1 MYHGER
7 LNSITHLVGT
17 AMAMAGAAALV
28 SRVLSQDDPWKITG
42 VALFGLGLVALYSA
56 STLYHAIRGPLK
68 ALLRRAD
75 HAAVFL
81 LIAGTY
87 APFALGPLRASW
99 GLTPFVLVWLM
110 ALAGIWRSIC
120 RHPDLD
126 PSPIPHLVM
135 GWLGAA
141 ALVPLSETLGAEGMA
156 WLAAGGVLYSIGVL
170 FYMNDRRW
178 RHAHGIWHLFVMGGS
193 ASHFVTVMY
202 FVA

>member
-17 AMAMAGAAALV
+17 ALAVVGAAVLLA
-28 SRVLSQDDPWKITG
+28 RVAGQDDPWKITG
-42 VALFGLGLVALYSA
+42 VVLFGLGLIALYTA

-87 APFALGPLRASW
+87 APFALGPLRGAVGW
-99 GLTPFVLVWLM
+99 TLFAIVWSM
-110 ALAGIWRSIC
+110 AIAGIWQSMRRSAD
-120 RHPDLD
+120 RD
-126 PSPIPHLVM
+126 PSPVPHLVM

-141 ALVPLSETLGAEGMA
+141 TLIPLNEALGPIGMG
-156 WLAAGGVLYSIGVL
+156 WL
-170 FYMNDRRW
+170 
-178 RHAHGIWHLFVMGGS
+178 
-193 ASHFVTVMY
+193 T
-202 FVA
+202 

>member
-17 AMAMAGAAALV
+17 AMAVAGAAELYTRV
-28 SRVLSQDDPWKITG
+28 SAHDDPWKITG

-56 STLYHAIRGPLK
+56 STLYHAIQGPLK
-68 ALLRRAD
+68 ALLRRLD
-75 HAAVFL
+75 HACVFL

-87 APFALGPLRASW
+87 APFALGPLRETW
-99 GLTPFVLVWLM
+99 GPSLFVTVWVL
-110 ALAGIWRSIC
+110 ALAGVWQSI
-120 RHPDLD
+120 RRAPDCD
-126 PSPIPHLVM
+126 PSPIPHLMM

-141 ALVPLSETLGAEGMA
+141 ALAPLSETLGPNSMA
-156 WLAAGGVLYSIGVL
+156 WLAAGGVLYTVGVL

-193 ASHFVTVMY
+193 ASHFVAVLN
-202 FVA
+202 FIA

>member
-17 AMAMAGAAALV
+17 ALAVVGAAVLL
-28 SRVLSQDDPWKITG
+28 SRVAGQDDPWKITG

-68 ALLRRAD
+68 ALLRRVD
-75 HAAVFL
+75 HAAVFV

-87 APFALGPLRASW
+87 APFALGPLRGTLGWSM
-99 GLTPFVLVWLM
+99 FVVIWL
-110 ALAGIWRSIC
+110 LAFFGIWQAVR
-120 RHPDLD
+120 RRADQD
-126 PSPIPHLVM
+126 PSPVPHLLM
-135 GWLGAA
+135 GWLGGA
-141 ALVPLSETLGAEGMA
+141 ALLPLNDALGPIGMA
-156 WLAAGGVLYSIGVL
+156 WLAAGGLLYTVGVL
-170 FYMNDRRW
+170 FYVKDREW

-193 ASHFVTVMY
+193 TSHFVTVLY

>member
-17 AMAMAGAAALV
+17 ALAIVGATMLIA
-28 SRVLSQDDPWKITG
+28 RVVGQDDPWKIAG
-42 VALFGLGLVALYSA
+42 VVLFGLGLVTLYSA

-68 ALLRRAD
+68 SLLRRAD

-87 APFALGPLRASW
+87 APFALGPLRGGL
-99 GLTPFVLVWLM
+99 GLTLFAVVWAMAVL
-110 ALAGIWRSIC
+110 GIWQAMRRSA
-120 RHPDLD
+120 DLD
-126 PSPIPHLVM
+126 PSPVPHLVM

-141 ALVPLSETLGAEGMA
+141 ALIPLSEALGLVGMA
-156 WLAAGGVLYSIGVL
+156 WLAAGGLLYTIGVL
-170 FYMNDRRW
+170 FYVKDRVW

-193 ASHFVTVMY
+193 ASHFVAVMF